1 MSDRIAT
8 NHAAVP
14 EVISKLDVDVV
25 GVASLDDQKSSK
37 LAEIANRLLPEA
49 RSLVVFA
56 METYTEVLRLHRP
69 GRTMGA
75 ASLNELLTLHNDYL
89 AGRLN
94 RAVYDVVRASRRN
107 GLKALPL
114 PAAGCP
120 TDGRFLEAI
129 ISYKHA
135 AQAAGLGYIG
145 KSSLLVTPE
154 FGPRVRLA
162 CCLTEAELEPTDN
175 KVPPVTECQSC
186 SICIDNCPSGA
197 LAQPKAGEPCAINR
211 FACASFLNA
220 SGGCCECLRLCPARS
235 RAEAVDV
242 DGIPS

>member
-8 NHAAVP
+8 KHAAVTK
-14 EVISKLDVDVV
+14 VISKLDVDVV
-25 GVASLDDQKSSK
+25 GIISLDDQKGSK
-37 LAEIANRLLPEA
+37 LAETATRLLPEA

-56 METYTEVLRLHRP
+56 MEVYPEVLNLHRP

-75 ASLNELLTLHNDYL
+75 ASLNELLTQHNDYL
-89 AGRLN
+89 AGRLD
-94 RAVYDVVRASRRN
+94 RAIYDVVRASRRN

-114 PAAGCP
+114 PATDCP
-120 TDGRFLEAI
+120 TDDRFLEAI

-145 KSSLLVTPE
+145 QSGLLITPG

-175 KVPPVTECQSC
+175 QVPPVTECQSC
-186 SICIDNCPSGA
+186 SVCIDNCPSGA
-197 LAQPKAGEPCAINR
+197 ITQPKAGEPCAINR
-211 FACASFLNA
+211 FACSSFLNA
-220 SGGCCECLRLCPARS
+220 SGGCSECLRLCPA
-235 RAEAVDV
+235 
-242 DGIPS
+242 G